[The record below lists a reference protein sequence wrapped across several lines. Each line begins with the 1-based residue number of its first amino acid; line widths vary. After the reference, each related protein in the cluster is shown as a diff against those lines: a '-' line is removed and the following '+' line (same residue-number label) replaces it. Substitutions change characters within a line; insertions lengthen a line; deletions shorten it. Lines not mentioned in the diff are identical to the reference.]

1 MVDRIPE
8 DLQQRA
14 ASAKPSTNGHAPNL
28 SGAEVLGG
36 LVAFIR
42 RFVALSDEQ
51 ADMAALWVFHTHA
64 IDAADC
70 TDNRRA
76 ERGPPRRSS
85 AFPST
90 RSAGALGCT
99 SASASVLPRAPL
111 RSRGLVPMVTGTTGT
126 RNPPPV
132 REGTVCV
139 CTRWCRIRFAP
150 SLKQLEPLQREGV

>member
-1 MVDRIPE
+1 MGVEGGGMRPIGKSLVSVEEVAHRLGLEPLGRPGWFNGTCPRESCE
-8 DLQQRA
+8 DNDESFYLYPPVRYHCYSCGCSGEVA
-14 ASAKPSTNGHAPNL
+14 DLEDALAGGAKPSTNGHAPNL

-42 RFVALSDEQ
+42 RFVALSDEH
-51 ADMAALWVFHTHA
+51 ADMAALWVIHAHA

-90 RSAGALGCT
+90 RSAG
-99 SASASVLPRAPL
+99 
-111 RSRGLVPMVTGTTGT
+111 
-126 RNPPPV
+126 
-132 REGTVCV
+132 
-139 CTRWCRIRFAP
+139 
-150 SLKQLEPLQREGV
+150 